1 MIEVKN
7 LQFSFKSLKVIDN
20 ISFDLKDSEII
31 SIVGPS
37 GCGKS
42 TILKILSGLL
52 LPSSG
57 KVNHLDKNINQ
68 SIVFQNDVLLP
79 WRNVY
84 ENISLPLELKNNISR
99 KEIIDKI
106 NLVGLNGFENSYPNE
121 LSGGMRQ
128 RVSLARALITNPSLL
143 LMDEPFGSLDEMT
156 RDNLNLELL
165 NIHKKTKTTIVF
177 VTHSI
182 SEAVFLSDRIIVLSD
197 RPAKIKKI
205 IDVRLNRPRTLDLKE
220 SMEFQKYIKWIRK
233 TLD

>member
-7 LQFSFKSLKVIDN
+7 LQFSFKNLKVIDN
-20 ISFDLKDSEII
+20 ISFDLKDSEIV

-99 KEIIDKI
+99 KGIIDKI
-106 NLVGLNGFENSYPNE
+106 NLVGLNGFEKSYPNE

-205 IDVRLNRPRTLDLKE
+205 INVRLNRPRKLDLKE
-220 SMEFQKYIKWIRK
+220 SMEFQKYIRWIRE